1 MATGNPPLPVPVPP
15 SSQRNMWA
23 TERRSSSCAECATTI
38 KTGRGPGQSKL
49 DRRTS
54 LSPGLD
60 ESGDSGPVAR
70 PRNIRKWRGERGER
84 DLRKIIDRRR
94 PSKERRREGGER
106 EPRGWR
112 RLNRI
117 RIGDAPVT
125 FVLLP
130 FQNGRGSWIYKGR
143 GVVVQVWEEED
154 YGSL

>member
-1 MATGNPPLPVPVPP
+1 M
-15 SSQRNMWA
+15 
-23 TERRSSSCAECATTI
+23 ERRAERRA
-38 KTGRGPGQSKL
+38 GR
-49 DRRTS
+49 
-54 LSPGLD
+54 
-60 ESGDSGPVAR
+60 
-70 PRNIRKWRGERGER
+70 ER

-154 YGSL
+154 YGSCEQGAGGSPPDRLEEEDTVTPLLTFLYTAAAGEETTGSSSRNE